1 MSSKPA
7 LDRVLVV
14 VPTYQ
19 EADNVES
26 VVQRTL
32 TAVPAAHVLVVDD
45 NSPDGTG
52 EIAARL
58 AAADG
63 RVHVMHRAGKQGLG
77 AAYLAGFQWAL
88 DRDYDAVVEMDADGS
103 HKPEQLPRLLAAL
116 DSGADLV
123 LGSRWVPG
131 GAVENWPWSR
141 QLLSRAGN
149 LYVRIA
155 LGVPLR
161 DATGG
166 YRGFRRTAL
175 ERVDL
180 SDVASQGYCFQVDLA
195 WRTVQAGLRVLEVP
209 ITFVERQRG
218 ESKMSGA
225 IVREALW
232 RVTLWGARRLLPR
245 RQRSATVPTA
255 LSGLRRS
262 VPAPSLRSAEPP
274 AAEQRLA
281 S

>member
-7 LDRVLVV
+7 TRRVLVV

-26 VVQRTL
+26 VVRRTL

-52 EIAARL
+52 KIAARL
-58 AAADG
+58 AAADA
-63 RVHVMHRAGKQGLG
+63 RVHVMHRDGKQGLG
-77 AAYLAGFQWAL
+77 AAYLAGFHWAL

-103 HKPEQLPRLLAAL
+103 HEPEQLPRLLAAL

-175 ERVDL
+175 ERLDL

-232 RVTLWGARRLLPR
+232 RVTVWGARRLLLR

-262 VPAPSLRSAEPP
+262 VPAPSLQSAEPP